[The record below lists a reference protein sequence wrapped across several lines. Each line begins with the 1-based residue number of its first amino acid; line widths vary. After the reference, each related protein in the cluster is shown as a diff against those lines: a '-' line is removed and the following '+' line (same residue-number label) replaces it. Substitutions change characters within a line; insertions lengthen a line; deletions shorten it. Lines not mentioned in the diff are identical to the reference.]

1 MKISLAS
8 SMVGLGLAGLLT
20 LSPLGCS
27 SGSSNNKDA
36 AAGADGAAGH
46 DAAAGSDGAAGSAG
60 NDGAAGADA
69 AAGNDGAAG
78 ADAAAGSD
86 GGAGNDGAAGANDG
100 AAGSDGGADADG
112 AAGVDGGGTDGA
124 PDGASDGGA
133 VASALETAQLALAAS
148 IDLNL
153 LTATHV
159 DSADGDQNPVGWGP
173 RTLPTQQQRDAATA
187 LIRRLA
193 ALLPG
198 SARNAT
204 NTGGYTANDVNV
216 LNGLLTLDANPDDLF
231 SGQSLAPSANTAWD
245 AYKAAAVAD
254 TFAPAGLLYL
264 HGVAAGSGD
273 AAFAAYIAGNG
284 TDPEGVVGLSTNI
297 VKAALRHGLEAQL
310 KSF

>member
-8 SMVGLGLAGLLT
+8 SIVGLGLTGLLT
-20 LSPLGCS
+20 LPPLGCS
-27 SGSSNNKDA
+27 SGSSNNQDA

-60 NDGAAGADA
+60 TDGAAGADA

-78 ADAAAGSD
+78 ADAAAGSA
-86 GGAGNDGAAGANDG
+86 GGAGADA
-100 AAGSDGGADADG
+100 AAGSDGGADAG
-112 AAGVDGGGTDGA
+112 GDGGGTDG
-124 PDGASDGGA
+124 PTGDASDGGDGGT

-159 DSADGDQNPVGWGP
+159 DTADGDQIPVGWGP

-198 SARNAT
+198 SARNAA

-231 SGQSLAPSANTAWD
+231 SGQSLAPAANTAWD

-273 AAFAAYIAGNG
+273 AAFAAYVAGNG